1 MRPQDGALA
10 DAYDLIETYLIENPG
25 ENKLPEERLTA
36 PRGTYVWAT
45 IVSFTNSIE
54 NSYFLAGSTSESEGW
69 LAAERLLNEE
79 RTDLLSQLTR
89 HKSEELRKISM
100 LVDCEDRVV
109 ALVELIRGSILSIEE
124 ELLVDVYSTLV
135 SN

>member
-10 DAYDLIETYLIENPG
+10 DAYALIETYLVENPG
-25 ENKLPEERLTA
+25 ENELPEKRLTA
-36 PRGTYVWAT
+36 PRGTHVWVT

-100 LVDCEDRVV
+100 LADCEDRVV
-109 ALVELIRGSILSIEE
+109 ALAELIRGCILSIEE
-124 ELLVDVYSTLV
+124 ELVVDVYSTLV
-135 SN
+135 GK

>member
-10 DAYDLIETYLIENPG
+10 DAYALIETYLVENPD
-25 ENKLPEERLTA
+25 ENELPEGRLTA
-36 PRGTYVWAT
+36 PRGTHVWVT

-109 ALVELIRGSILSIEE
+109 ALAELIRGCILSIEE
-124 ELLVDVYSTLV
+124 ELVVDVYSTLV
-135 SN
+135 SK

>member
-10 DAYDLIETYLIENPG
+10 EAYDLIETHLTENPG
-25 ENKLPEERLTA
+25 ENMLPEERLTA
-36 PRGTYVWAT
+36 PRGTHVWVT
-45 IVSFTNSIE
+45 IVSYTNSIE

-69 LAAERLLNEE
+69 HAAERLLNEE
-79 RTDLLSQLTR
+79 RIDLLSKLTR
-89 HKSEELRKISM
+89 HKSEELNKISL

-109 ALVELIRGSILSIEE
+109 ALVELIRQNILSIEE
-124 ELLVDVYSTLV
+124 ELVVDVYSTLV